1 MKLLKQ
7 GDRLSRLGWITRA
20 AIIAAVWAPGAAS
33 AQTLTTLVSFNGAD
47 GANPEY
53 GNLIADVNG
62 NLFGTTAGG
71 GTFGD
76 GTVFEIARTSGG
88 YASTPTTLVSFN
100 GIDGAEPFAGLV
112 ADADG
117 NLFGTTQ
124 AGGTSGDGTV
134 FEIARTSGGYASTPT
149 TLVNFNGPDG
159 ASPEFGNLII
169 DANGNL
175 FGTTSLGG
183 TYGYGTAFEIARTS
197 GGYAS
202 TPTTLVSFNG
212 ADGANPYGDVMTDAN
227 GNLFGTTSAGGTS
240 GYGTVFE
247 IARTSGGYA
256 STPTTLASFN
266 WDDGGT
272 PVAGLIADANGNL
285 FGATEAGGQSGWGAV
300 FEIARTS
307 DGYAS
312 TPTLLVSFYP
322 GAEAPLGDLILDA
335 NGNLFGTAL
344 SGLTSAYGQVFEI
357 VKTSGGYAGTLK
369 TLVTFNGAD
378 GEYPQVG
385 LIADSNGNLF
395 GTTNGGGASRQGTV
409 FELTGSGFVTG
420 GTITKL
426 VPSENPVAH
435 GDNVTLIATVSPA
448 TATGSVTFYD
458 GSETLGTGVIAG
470 GTASLLFRNPSTGT
484 HRVTAAYAGAVSPA
498 LILVD
503 VTEPVP
509 NPPIPNPLT
518 PNLLL
523 NPGAESGTQD
533 WWPPAPGSAVH
544 APGHTGSSSFEGVG
558 VPGAFITQGVNL
570 AQATGIT
577 LAQVDSGSLAANYSF
592 WYADLS
598 PGSGS
603 YGQVT
608 LTFLDVNGIPLGQ
621 GLSRVLQDAGTL
633 TWSNGTGSFPIP
645 PGTRRINY
653 TMDFITSK
661 PTNTGLIDDN
671 VLTISSQ
678 ASTMTR
684 LASSENPAVH
694 GDAVTLTATV
704 SPSTAA
710 GIVTFYDGADT
721 LGTGALSNGV
731 ASLVFRNPSVGTHL
745 LMARYGGDLSNGS
758 STSPVLTE
766 VDLTPAAPG
775 SPGSTPLTP
784 NLLLNPG
791 AESGTSNW
799 WPPAPGS
806 TAISP
811 AHTGS
816 FSFQGT
822 GVPGAFITQGV
833 NLAQVAGIT
842 LAQVDAGSL
851 AANYSFW
858 FADVSPGSG
867 TYGQITVTFL
877 DGNGIG
883 LGEGLSNR
891 LQDAGTLTWLNGT
904 GSFPIPPGTRRI
916 NYTMDFITP
925 MSTNTGLIDDNL
937 LTISLIN
944 Q

>member
-1 MKLLKQ
+1 M
-7 GDRLSRLGWITRA
+7 
-20 AIIAAVWAPGAAS
+20 
-33 AQTLTTLVSFNGAD
+33 
-47 GANPEY
+47 
-53 GNLIADVNG
+53 
-62 NLFGTTAGG
+62 
-71 GTFGD
+71 
-76 GTVFEIARTSGG
+76 FEIARTSGG
-88 YASTPTTLVSFN
+88 YASTPTTVVSFN
-100 GIDGAEPFAGLV
+100 YANGEQPEGGLI
-112 ADADG
+112 ADG
-117 NLFGTTQ
+117 
-124 AGGTSGDGTV
+124 
-134 FEIARTSGGYASTPT
+134 
-149 TLVNFNGPDG
+149 
-159 ASPEFGNLII
+159 
-169 DANGNL
+169 NGNL
-175 FGTTSLGG
+175 FGTT
-183 TYGYGTAFEIARTS
+183 
-197 GGYAS
+197 
-202 TPTTLVSFNG
+202 
-212 ADGANPYGDVMTDAN
+212 
-227 GNLFGTTSAGGTS
+227 
-240 GYGTVFE
+240 
-247 IARTSGGYA
+247 
-256 STPTTLASFN
+256 
-266 WDDGGT
+266 
-272 PVAGLIADANGNL
+272 
-285 FGATEAGGQSGWGAV
+285 EAGGA
-300 FEIARTS
+300 
-307 DGYAS
+307 
-312 TPTLLVSFYP
+312 
-322 GAEAPLGDLILDA
+322 
-335 NGNLFGTAL
+335 FGL
-344 SGLTSAYGQVFEI
+344 
-357 VKTSGGYAGTLK
+357 
-369 TLVTFNGAD
+369 
-378 GEYPQVG
+378 
-385 LIADSNGNLF
+385 
-395 GTTNGGGASRQGTV
+395 GTV
-409 FELTGSGFVTG
+409 FELAGSGFVTG
-420 GTITKL
+420 ATITKL
-426 VPSENPVAH
+426 VASENPVAH
-435 GDNVTLIATVSPA
+435 GDNVTLIATMSPA

-470 GTASLLFRNPSTGT
+470 GVASLLFRNPSTGT
-484 HRVTAAYAGAVSPA
+484 HRVTAAYGGYVSPP

-518 PNLLL
+518 GNLLL

-533 WWPPAPGSAVH
+533 WWPPSPGSAVN
-544 APGHTGSSSFEGVG
+544 APAHTGSFSFQGVG

-592 WYADLS
+592 WFADLS

-621 GLSRVLQDAGTL
+621 GLSRILQDAGTL

-653 TMDFITSK
+653 TMDFITPK

-671 VLTISSQ
+671 VLTISSE

-694 GDAVTLTATV
+694 GDAITLTATV
-704 SPSTAA
+704 SPSTAT

-822 GVPGAFITQGV
+822 GVPGAFITQGI
-833 NLAQVAGIT
+833 NLAQVGGIT

-858 FADVSPGSG
+858 FADLSPGSG
-867 TYGQITVTFL
+867 TYGQITLTFL

-883 LGEGLSNR
+883 LGEGLSDR
-891 LQDAGTLTWLNGT
+891 LQDAGTLTWSNGT

-916 NYTMDFITP
+916 NYTMDFITS
-925 MSTNTGLIDDNL
+925 MSANTGLIDDNL
-937 LTISLIN
+937 LTISLISH
-944 Q
+944 